1 MRADSDVSPKSIPDP
16 ASTTRRTAHPGHSI
30 LVAGRTTLRRSP
42 IPRKEITM
50 AKLIFSAITSLDGYI
65 EDEDGNF
72 DWGAPDEEVFSF
84 INDLERPVGTYLYG
98 RRTYETMVYWE
109 TAQTVAGEPPCVRDF
124 TELWQ
129 AADKIVYSKSLETVS
144 SAKTRIERKFDPRV
158 IQEMKSSQE
167 QDITVGGPNLAA
179 EAFKAGLVDE
189 CQLFLT
195 PIVVGGGKSS
205 LPNNVRLDLEL
216 LSERRFRSGVV
227 FLHYRT
233 ATAHSEHP

>member
-1 MRADSDVSPKSIPDP
+1 
-16 ASTTRRTAHPGHSI
+16 
-30 LVAGRTTLRRSP
+30 
-42 IPRKEITM
+42 M

-72 DWGAPDEEVFSF
+72 EWGAPDEEVHHFV
-84 INDLERPVGTYLYG
+84 NDLERPVGTYLYG
-98 RRTYETMVYWE
+98 RRMYETMVYWE
-109 TAQTVAGEPPCVRDF
+109 TVQALADKPPCVRDF

-167 QDITVGGPNLAA
+167 RDITVGGPYLAA
-179 EAFKAGLVDE
+179 QAFKAGLVDE

-195 PIVVGGGKSS
+195 PIVVGGGKPS

-233 ATAHSEHP
+233 SMADSEHP